1 MVARTPMRIRRGDVL
16 AQVSRLMDE
25 IGQLS
30 DQYYDLTV
38 ARQELDAVALDNL
51 KAATLQDAAEALLWL
66 ELVARKEES

>member
-1 MVARTPMRIRRGDVL
+1 
-16 AQVSRLMDE
+16 MDE